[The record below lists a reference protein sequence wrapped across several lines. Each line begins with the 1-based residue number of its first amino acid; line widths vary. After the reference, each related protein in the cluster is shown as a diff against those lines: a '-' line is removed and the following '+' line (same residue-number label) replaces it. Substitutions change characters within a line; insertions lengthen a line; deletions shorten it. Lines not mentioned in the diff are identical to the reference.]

1 MRLLVDTNIWLDVA
15 LNRSA
20 AASSAAFLRL
30 CTAHQDDLWIAWH
43 TIANM
48 DYILKR
54 AKVSA
59 PDRELHLRGILSQAR
74 IVPTDESDAL
84 RALDLR
90 WNDYEDALQAAAAE
104 RCRADCIITGNS
116 PDFSA
121 STIPAL
127 SPEAYIA
134 RHTKIH
140 SGNGP
145 HGDSQIREKFD
156 RILARVPDAPPQP
169 GDERTD

>member
-1 MRLLVDTNIWLDVA
+1 VRLLVDTNIWLDVA
-15 LNRSA
+15 LNRA
-20 AASSAAFLRL
+20 AAAGSAAFLRL
-30 CTAHQDDLWIAWH
+30 CTARQDDLWIAWH
-43 TIANM
+43 TIANT

-84 RALDLR
+84 RALDRR

-116 PDFSA
+116 ADFSA
-121 STIPAL
+121 SSIPAL
-127 SPEAYIA
+127 SPDDYIA
-134 RHTKIH
+134 AHTKIR
-140 SGNGP
+140 S
-145 HGDSQIREKFD
+145 
-156 RILARVPDAPPQP
+156 
-169 GDERTD
+169 TDQQQG